1 MPEVTAPSSLL
12 KSRKEK
18 SFNLSRSSCS
28 IGQTVVMKTFPK
40 VIAVVGVVAIGMVAL
55 AGCGGR
61 GDRDGH
67 PGNVMIQGAVDRGVT
82 VQATGTIKVVPD
94 GVSFN
99 FSVTALTDSTATAVS
114 QTSDAA
120 AMVRDALDA
129 QGVAKDDIA
138 TQNATVYPEYSYLA
152 DGTSSLKG
160 YRGQQ
165 VFVVTLRDAAK
176 AGEVV
181 DAVVAAGGNA
191 LQISSVTPTLLDTDA
206 AAADA
211 RDKAVSSA
219 KSKAEA
225 YAKLLGVDLG
235 DVVYVTEVAA
245 PANFVPNVT
254 ADKAVGAAESAPTQI
269 DLGLQE
275 VSVTIEVRWSLK

>member
-1 MPEVTAPSSLL
+1 
-12 KSRKEK
+12 
-18 SFNLSRSSCS
+18 
-28 IGQTVVMKTFPK
+28 MKTLPK
-40 VIAVVGVVAIGMVAL
+40 VIAVVGVVAIGMVAF
-55 AGCGGR
+55 ASCGGR
-61 GDRDGH
+61 NHHPDGR
-67 PGNVMIQGAVDRGVT
+67 PGNMVIQGSVDRGVT
-82 VQATGTIKVVPD
+82 VQATGTIKVVSD

-99 FSVTALTDSTATAVS
+99 FSVTALTESTTTAVS

-120 AMVRDALDA
+120 AKVREALDA
-129 QGVAKDDIA
+129 QGVAKEDIA
-138 TQNATVYPEYSYLA
+138 TQNATVYPEYNYLA
-152 DGTSSLKG
+152 DGTTSLKG

-191 LQISSVTPTLLDTDA
+191 LQITSVAPTLLDTDA
-206 AAADA
+206 AAGDA
-211 RDKAVSSA
+211 RDKAVSVA
-219 KSKAEA
+219 KTKAEA

-235 DVVYVTEVAA
+235 DVIYVTEVSA
-245 PANFVPNVT
+245 PANFVPALM
-254 ADKAVGAAESAPTQI
+254 ADKAVGASESAPTQI

>member
-1 MPEVTAPSSLL
+1 
-12 KSRKEK
+12 
-18 SFNLSRSSCS
+18 
-28 IGQTVVMKTFPK
+28 MKTLPK
-40 VIAVVGVVAIGMVAL
+40 VIAVVGVVVVGVVAL
-55 AGCGGR
+55 SGCGGR
-61 GDRDGH
+61 DHDDH
-67 PGNVMIQGAVDRGVT
+67 SMVVQASTDRGVT

-120 AMVRDALDA
+120 AKVRDALDA

-138 TQNATVYPEYSYLA
+138 TQNATVYPEYNYLA

-181 DAVVAAGGNA
+181 DAVVVAGGNA
-191 LQISSVTPTLLDTDA
+191 VQISSVTPTLLDTDA
-206 AAADA
+206 AAGDA
-211 RDKAVSSA
+211 RDKAVSIA
-219 KSKAEA
+219 KAKAEA
-225 YAKLLGVDLG
+225 YAKLLNVDLD
-235 DVVYVTEVAA
+235 DVMYVTEVAA
-245 PANFVPNVT
+245 PANFVPNVM
-254 ADKAVGAAESAPTQI
+254 ADKAVSDAESAPTQI

>member
-1 MPEVTAPSSLL
+1 
-12 KSRKEK
+12 
-18 SFNLSRSSCS
+18 
-28 IGQTVVMKTFPK
+28 MKTLLK
-40 VIAVVGVVAIGMVAL
+40 VIAVVGVVAIGMMVLGDWGHRGHHQGGL
-55 AGCGGR
+55 AG
-61 GDRDGH
+61 
-67 PGNVMIQGAVDRGVT
+67 NVVIQDAVDRGVT

-114 QTSDAA
+114 ETSDVAA
-120 AMVRDALDA
+120 KVRGALDA

-138 TQNATVYPEYSYLA
+138 TQNATVYPEYNYLT
-152 DGTSSLKG
+152 DGTTSLKG

-206 AAADA
+206 AAEDA
-211 RDKAVSSA
+211 RVKAVSIA
-219 KSKAEA
+219 KAKAEA
-225 YAKLLGVDLG
+225 YAKLLDVDLG

-245 PANFVPNVT
+245 PADFVPNVMS
-254 ADKAVGAAESAPTQI
+254 DKAVGASEFMPTQI
-269 DLGLQE
+269 DLGLQG

>member
-1 MPEVTAPSSLL
+1 
-12 KSRKEK
+12 
-18 SFNLSRSSCS
+18 
-28 IGQTVVMKTFPK
+28 MKTLPK
-40 VIAVVGVVAIGMVAL
+40 VIAVIGIVAIGMTTVS
-55 AGCGGR
+55 GCGD
-61 GDRDGH
+61 GDRDDH
-67 PGNVMIQGAVDRGVT
+67 SMVVQASTDRGVT

-99 FSVTALTDSTATAVS
+99 FSVTAVSDSTATAVS

-120 AMVRDALDA
+120 AKVRDALDA

-138 TQNATVYPEYSYLA
+138 TQNATVYPEYNYLA
-152 DGTSSLKG
+152 DGTTSLKG

-165 VFVVTLRDAAK
+165 VFVVTLRDAEK

-191 LQISSVTPTLLDTDA
+191 VQISSVTPTLLDTDA
-206 AAADA
+206 AAGDA
-211 RDKAVSSA
+211 RDKAVSIA
-219 KSKAEA
+219 KTKAEA
-225 YAKLLGVDLG
+225 YAKLLDVDLD

-245 PANFVPNVT
+245 PSNFVPNVM
-254 ADKAVGAAESAPTQI
+254 ADKAVSDAESAPTQI

-275 VSVTIEVRWSLK
+275 VSVTIEVHWSLK

>member
-1 MPEVTAPSSLL
+1 
-12 KSRKEK
+12 
-18 SFNLSRSSCS
+18 
-28 IGQTVVMKTFPK
+28 MKTLHK
-40 VIAVVGVVAIGMVAL
+40 AIAVVGVVAIGVVAL

-61 GDRDGH
+61 DRDDH
-67 PGNVMIQGAVDRGVT
+67 AMVVQASTDSGVT

-94 GVSFN
+94 GVLFS

-114 QTSDAA
+114 QTSEAA
-120 AMVRDALDA
+120 ARVRDALGA
-129 QGVAKDDIA
+129 QGVAKDDTA
-138 TQNATVYPEYSYLA
+138 TQNATVYPEYNYLA
-152 DGTSSLKG
+152 DGTTSLKG

-165 VFVVTLRDAAK
+165 VFVVTLLDATK

-206 AAADA
+206 AAGDA
-211 RDKAVSSA
+211 RENAVSIA
-219 KSKAEA
+219 KSKAKA
-225 YAKLLGVDLG
+225 YAKLLDVDLG

-245 PANFVPNVT
+245 PASFVPT
-254 ADKAVGAAESAPTQI
+254 MMADKAFGATESAPTQI

>member
-1 MPEVTAPSSLL
+1 
-12 KSRKEK
+12 
-18 SFNLSRSSCS
+18 
-28 IGQTVVMKTFPK
+28 MKTLLK
-40 VIAVVGVVAIGMVAL
+40 VIAVVGVVVIGMMVVGDWGHRGHHPGGL
-55 AGCGGR
+55 AG
-61 GDRDGH
+61 
-67 PGNVMIQGAVDRGVT
+67 NVVIQSSVDRGVT

-94 GVSFN
+94 GVAFN
-99 FSVTALTDSTATAVS
+99 FSVTALTDSTASAVS
-114 QTSDAA
+114 QTSDVAA
-120 AMVRDALDA
+120 LVREALDA

-138 TQNATVYPEYSYLA
+138 TQNATVYPEYNYLA
-152 DGTSSLKG
+152 DGTTSLKG

-206 AAADA
+206 AAEDA
-211 RDKAVSSA
+211 RDKAVSIA

-225 YAKLLGVDLG
+225 YAELLGVDLG

-245 PANFVPNVT
+245 PADFVPNVT
-254 ADKAVGAAESAPTQI
+254 SDKAVGASEFMPTQI
-269 DLGLQE
+269 DLGLQG

>member
-1 MPEVTAPSSLL
+1 
-12 KSRKEK
+12 
-18 SFNLSRSSCS
+18 
-28 IGQTVVMKTFPK
+28 MKTLPK
-40 VIAVVGVVAIGMVAL
+40 VIAVVGVVAIGMVAF
-55 AGCGGR
+55 ASCGGR
-61 GDRDGH
+61 DHHPDGRPGDM
-67 PGNVMIQGAVDRGVT
+67 MIQGSADRGVT

-120 AMVRDALDA
+120 AKVREALDA
-129 QGVAKDDIA
+129 QGVAKEDIA
-138 TQNATVYPEYSYLA
+138 TQNATVFPEYNYLA
-152 DGTSSLKG
+152 DGTTSLKG

-165 VFVVTLRDAAK
+165 VFVVTLRDGAK

-181 DAVVAAGGNA
+181 DAVVAAGDNA
-191 LQISSVTPTLLDTDA
+191 LQVTSVAPTLLDTDA
-206 AAADA
+206 AAGDA
-211 RDKAVSSA
+211 REKAVSIA

-225 YAKLLGVDLG
+225 YAKALGVDLG
-235 DVVYVTEVAA
+235 DVLYVIEVAA
-245 PANFVPNVT
+245 PASFVPT
-254 ADKAVGAAESAPTQI
+254 LMADKAVGASESAPTQI

>member
-1 MPEVTAPSSLL
+1 MPDVTAPSSLL
-12 KSRKEK
+12 KSIKEK
-18 SFNLSRSSCS
+18 SLSLSGSSCS
-28 IGQTVVMKTFPK
+28 IGQTVVMKTLSK
-40 VIAVVGVVAIGMVAL
+40 LIAVVGVVVVGVVAL

-61 GDRDGH
+61 DSEDH
-67 PGNVMIQGAVDRGVT
+67 TMVVQASTDRGVT

-114 QTSDAA
+114 QTSDVAA
-120 AMVRDALDA
+120 KVRDALDA

-138 TQNATVYPEYSYLA
+138 TQNATVYPEYNYLA

-181 DAVVAAGGNA
+181 DAVVVAGGNA
-191 LQISSVTPTLLDTDA
+191 VQISSVTPTLLDTDA
-206 AAADA
+206 AAGDA
-211 RDKAVSSA
+211 RDKAVSIA
-219 KSKAEA
+219 KAKAEA
-225 YAKLLGVDLG
+225 YAKLLNVDLD
-235 DVVYVTEVAA
+235 DVMYVTEVAA
-245 PANFVPNVT
+245 PANFVPNVM
-254 ADKAVGAAESAPTQI
+254 ADKAVSDAESAPTQI

>member
-1 MPEVTAPSSLL
+1 
-12 KSRKEK
+12 
-18 SFNLSRSSCS
+18 
-28 IGQTVVMKTFPK
+28 MKTLPK
-40 VIAVVGVVAIGMVAL
+40 LIAVVGVVVVGVVAL

-61 GDRDGH
+61 DREDH
-67 PGNVMIQGAVDRGVT
+67 TMVVQASTDRGVT

-114 QTSDAA
+114 QTSDVAA
-120 AMVRDALDA
+120 KVRDALDV

-138 TQNATVYPEYSYLA
+138 TQNATVYPEYNYLA

-165 VFVVTLRDAAK
+165 VFVVTLRDTAK

-181 DAVVAAGGNA
+181 DAVVAAGGSA
-191 LQISSVTPTLLDTDA
+191 VQISSVTPTLLDTDA
-206 AAADA
+206 AAGDA
-211 RDKAVSSA
+211 RDKAVSIA
-219 KSKAEA
+219 KAKAEA
-225 YAKLLGVDLG
+225 YAKLLNVDLD
-235 DVVYVTEVAA
+235 DVMYVTEVAA
-245 PANFVPNVT
+245 PANFVPNVM
-254 ADKAVGAAESAPTQI
+254 ADKAVSDAGSAPTQI

>member
-1 MPEVTAPSSLL
+1 
-12 KSRKEK
+12 
-18 SFNLSRSSCS
+18 
-28 IGQTVVMKTFPK
+28 MKTLPK
-40 VIAVVGVVAIGMVAL
+40 VIAVVGVVAIGMATVS
-55 AGCGGR
+55 GCGGE
-61 GDRDGH
+61 DREDH
-67 PGNVMIQGAVDRGVT
+67 TMVVQASTDRGVT

-120 AMVRDALDA
+120 AKVRDALDA
-129 QGVAKDDIA
+129 QGIAKDDIA
-138 TQNATVYPEYSYLA
+138 TQNATVYPEYNYLA

-191 LQISSVTPTLLDTDA
+191 VQISSVTPTLLDTDA
-206 AAADA
+206 AAGDA
-211 RDKAVSSA
+211 RDKAVSIA
-219 KSKAEA
+219 KAKAEA
-225 YAKLLGVDLG
+225 YAKLLDVDLG

-245 PANFVPNVT
+245 PANFVPNMT

>member
-1 MPEVTAPSSLL
+1 M
-12 KSRKEK
+12 
-18 SFNLSRSSCS
+18 
-28 IGQTVVMKTFPK
+28 GQTVVMKTLPK
-40 VIAVVGVVAIGMVAL
+40 VIAVVGVVAIGMATIS
-55 AGCGGR
+55 GCGGR
-61 GDRDGH
+61 DHDDH
-67 PGNVMIQGAVDRGVT
+67 SMVVQSSTDRGVT

-114 QTSDAA
+114 QTI
-120 AMVRDALDA
+120 DA

-138 TQNATVYPEYSYLA
+138 TQNATVYPEYNYLA
-152 DGTSSLKG
+152 DGTTSLKG

-191 LQISSVTPTLLDTDA
+191 LQISSVTPILLDTDA
-206 AAADA
+206 AAGDA
-211 RDKAVSSA
+211 RDKAVSIA

-225 YAKLLGVDLG
+225 YAKLLDVDLG
-235 DVVYVTEVAA
+235 DVVYVTEVSA
-245 PANFVPNVT
+245 PANFVPTLT
-254 ADKAVGAAESAPTQI
+254 ADKAVGAIESAPTQI